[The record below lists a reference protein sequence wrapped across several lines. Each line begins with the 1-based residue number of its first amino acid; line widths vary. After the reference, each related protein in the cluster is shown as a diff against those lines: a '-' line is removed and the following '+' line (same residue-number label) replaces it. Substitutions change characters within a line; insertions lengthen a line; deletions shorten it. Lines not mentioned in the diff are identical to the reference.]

1 MTVAESKG
9 DPPYWIRSED
19 GDEYVKV
26 VDFPVTENDQNVGGE
41 SMWVAVI
48 AGGENAGIGT
58 LDNDPV
64 FCEEV
69 ACGDL
74 VHYCGGDDDTKPR
87 FKAVVPEEKLA
98 ELVDQFPT

>member
-1 MTVAESKG
+1 MTTAESKG

-26 VDFPVTENDQNVGGE
+26 VNFPVAENDHNVGGE
-41 SMWVAVI
+41 SMWVEVI
-48 AGGENAGIGT
+48 AGGENAGVGT
-58 LDNDPV
+58 LNNNPV

-69 ACGDL
+69 KCGDP
-74 VHYCGGDDDTKPR
+74 VHYCGGDDDTKPQ

-98 ELVDQFPT
+98 ELAAQFST